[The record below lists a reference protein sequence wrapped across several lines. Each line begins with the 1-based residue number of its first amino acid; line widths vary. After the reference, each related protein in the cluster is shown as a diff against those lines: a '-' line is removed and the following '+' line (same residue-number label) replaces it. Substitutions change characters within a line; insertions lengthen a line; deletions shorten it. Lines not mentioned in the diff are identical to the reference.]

1 MLEAGDG
8 IDPAIHTVVLNVN
21 SWEQEQTEISTTVA
35 IV

>member
-21 SWEQEQTEISTTVA
+21 RWEQEQTDISTTVA